1 MKQLERR
8 SLEASASIR
17 RDQLLHQ
24 GIAFKAVHNLFIMA
38 VAWLFPRGKITGQTG
53 GLGTC
58 HRKNGCSLSTPAGR
72 SQVSPGVQL
81 CVRTRWV
88 CPAQVAVLVLSY

>member
-38 VAWLFPRGKITGQTG
+38 VA
-53 GLGTC
+53 
-58 HRKNGCSLSTPAGR
+58 
-72 SQVSPGVQL
+72 
-81 CVRTRWV
+81 
-88 CPAQVAVLVLSY
+88 